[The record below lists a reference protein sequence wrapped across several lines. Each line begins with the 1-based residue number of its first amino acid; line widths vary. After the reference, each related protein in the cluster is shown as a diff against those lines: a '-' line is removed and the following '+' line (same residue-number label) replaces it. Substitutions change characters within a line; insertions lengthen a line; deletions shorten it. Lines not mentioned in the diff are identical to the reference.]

1 MIKVAFCGKGGVGK
15 STVASLFIK
24 ALEKDGMRVLAV
36 DCDPVANLGRFLG
49 IKDADKIIPIVEM
62 KELIDERTEASKDRA
77 FYKLNPKV
85 DDIPERFAK
94 KIGNIKLIVM
104 GSPARGGSGCM
115 CPEASFMKALLGK
128 LLLQENESVVLDMEA
143 GVEHLGR
150 GTASFVEH
158 LFIVVEPNLNSI
170 DAAKKIWKLAKDL
183 KIKEASVIANKVRNN
198 KDLDFVKE
206 NIVDIPLTGSIS
218 FDDKLLE
225 PDMDI
230 EKTSVYKQVAQIEE
244 RFLNTQT

>member
-62 KELIDERTEASKDRA
+62 KDLINERTEASKDRA

-104 GSPARGGSGCM
+104 GSPSRGGSGCM

-150 GTASFVEH
+150 GTASFVDH
-158 LFIVVEPNLNSI
+158 LFIVTEPNLNSI

-206 NIVDIPLTGSIS
+206 NIVDIPVTGSIS

>member
-1 MIKVAFCGKGGVGK
+1 MIKVAFAGKGGVGK
-15 STVASLFIK
+15 STIASLFIK

-62 KELIDERTEASKDRA
+62 KELINERTEASKDRA

-85 DDIPERFAK
+85 DDIPEKFAR

-104 GSPARGGSGCM
+104 GSPSRGGSGCM

-128 LLLQENESVVLDMEA
+128 LLLQEDESVVLDMEA

-150 GTASFVEH
+150 GTAGFVEH
-158 LFIVVEPNLNSI
+158 LFIITEPNINSI

-183 KIKEASVIANKVRNN
+183 KIKEASVIVNKVRKD
-198 KDLDFVKE
+198 KDLNFVKE
-206 NIVDIPLTGSIS
+206 NITEIPVLGTIS
-218 FDDKLLE
+218 FEEKLLE
-225 PDMDI
+225 PGIDI
-230 EKTSVYKQVAQIEE
+230 EKTPIYKQVAAIEE
-244 RFLNTQT
+244 KFLNTQT

>member
-62 KELIDERTEASKDRA
+62 KELINERTEASKDRA

-128 LLLQENESVVLDMEA
+128 LLLQKNESVVLDMEA

-150 GTASFVEH
+150 GTASFVDH

-170 DAAKKIWKLAKDL
+170 DAARKIFKLAKDL

-225 PDMDI
+225 PGIDI
-230 EKTSVYKQVAQIEE
+230 DKTSVYKQVTEIEE
-244 RFLNTQT
+244 EFLNTQT